1 VNGVLEGVNGT
12 VFAYGQSGSGKTH
25 TMLGPDI
32 TDDFEAGVLP
42 RCIRAIFEGVEE
54 APESMSFTVRMSC
67 VEIYM
72 ERIRDLLNIESQSL
86 QIRQHP
92 DRGIHVVGA
101 REEYVASADEMLAL
115 VAQAAANRAVA
126 ATGMNEN
133 SSRSHQVTT
142 VTIET
147 RDGESGAMRFAKLC
161 LVDLAGSEQ
170 VRRTHATG
178 LNLDE
183 AKVINSSLSALGN
196 VINALASRRDTPS
209 ARTSHVP
216 YRDSKLTR
224 LLQDS
229 LGGNSRT
236 SLVICCS
243 PSLQDARETT
253 STLRF
258 GTRAQRVQNRAIV
271 NRVRTADEMQQQ
283 LWKAEEAIEI
293 QASLIK

>member
-1 VNGVLEGVNGT
+1 
-12 VFAYGQSGSGKTH
+12 
-25 TMLGPDI
+25 
-32 TDDFEAGVLP
+32 
-42 RCIRAIFEGVEE
+42 
-54 APESMSFTVRMSC
+54 
-67 VEIYM
+67 
-72 ERIRDLLNIESQSL
+72 
-86 QIRQHP
+86 
-92 DRGIHVVGA
+92 VVGA
-101 REEYVASADEMLAL
+101 REEYVASADEMLSI

-133 SSRSHQVTT
+133 SSRSHAVTT
-142 VTIET
+142 VVVET
-147 RDGESGAMRFAKLC
+147 RDSETGSMRFAKLC

-183 AKVINSSLSALGN
+183 AKVINKSLSALGN
-196 VINALASRRDTPS
+196 VINALAAQRDPGGS
-209 ARTSHVP
+209 AVTHVP

-243 PSLQDARETT
+243 PAMQDARETT

-283 LWKAEEAIEI
+283 LWKAEEAIGL
-293 QASLIK
+293 QASLIKQLRN